1 MPLAH
6 AVFFEEPREFTE
18 EQIEELKTLG
28 LLREDEPAEVDKP
41 AEVGKPAGV
50 VIGPATVYPP
60 SGPPVTVE
68 PEAPQPEPQ
77 VPEPAADPPEEQ

>member
-6 AVFFEEPREFTE
+6 AVFFEEPREFTQ

-28 LLREDEPAEVDKP
+28 LLREDAPAEVAD
-41 AEVGKPAGV
+41 
-50 VIGPATVYPP
+50 PP
-60 SGPPVTVE
+60 VAPTGPPVTVE

-77 VPEPAADPPEEQ
+77 VPEPAADQPEEQ

>member
-6 AVFFEEPREFTE
+6 AVFFEEPREFTQ

-28 LLREDEPAEVDKP
+28 LLREDEPAEVVDPP
-41 AEVGKPAGV
+41 A
-50 VIGPATVYPP
+50 PP
-60 SGPPVTVE
+60 TGPPVTVE

-77 VPEPAADPPEEQ
+77 VPEPAADQPEEQ